1 MRSQALANNFV
12 KALGFREVH
21 CYDCNNRFSRGSK
34 HMRRSLFQ
42 RLLWGVLLMAAV
54 ELALL
59 LLAAPADPDL
69 RWRMIAVTAAVALA
83 GFGGAFLFSR
93 RLRRRIARLRGFAE
107 GIVSGPPQSV
117 QPQARDELGALAG
130 SLGRVADQVN
140 ELVDRVRLEGARR
153 DAILTGMVEGVLA
166 VDKELRVTFCNAA
179 FATAFGVQ
187 GPAPA
192 GLPVLRLVRDP
203 EFLEILRTAVS
214 SGESVKRRMHLTGAD
229 GRSFEVQAAPLAG
242 ASSSGAMAIL
252 HDITDLER
260 LERVRKDFVANV
272 SHELRTPL
280 TAIRGYAETLLDGA
294 LDDPDNRRQFVEI
307 IQSHAIRL
315 NNIASDLL
323 TLSELESGRAPLAPS
338 KLSVLGTLE
347 AAMRT
352 VESEAAI
359 RQVRLGWGTVEDLQV
374 MGNKIKLEQ
383 AFVNL
388 LDNAVKF
395 NRGQGEVWVEAGR
408 LPGRGVAIT
417 IADSGIGIPSED
429 LPRIFERFYRVDK
442 ARSREVGGTGLGLS
456 IVKHVIEQMQG
467 TVTVESQLGKGS
479 RFTVVLPEA

>member
-1 MRSQALANNFV
+1 MRT
-12 KALGFREVH
+12 
-21 CYDCNNRFSRGSK
+21 
-34 HMRRSLFQ
+34 SLFQ
-42 RLLWGVLLMAAV
+42 KLFWGVLLLASI

-59 LLAAPADPDL
+59 NVSVMSLAGLADGVAAEL
-69 RWRMIAVTAAVALA
+69 RWRMALATLAMALA
-83 GFGGAFLFSR
+83 GVAGAFLFSR
-93 RLRRRIARLRGFAE
+93 RLRRRIVRLRVFVE
-107 GIVSGPPQSV
+107 GLVTGPSQLPPPESQ
-117 QPQARDELGALAG
+117 DELGALAE
-130 SLGRVADQVN
+130 SLSRVAAQVN
-140 ELVDRVRLEGARR
+140 ELVDKVRLEGARR

-179 FATAFGVQ
+179 FATAFGVD

-203 EFLEILRTAVS
+203 DFLEMLRIVVN
-214 SGESVKRRMHLTGAD
+214 SGESVKRRMHLAGAD
-229 GRSFEVQAAPLAG
+229 SRSFEVQAAPLAG
-242 ASSSGAMAIL
+242 TSSSGAMAIL

-294 LDDPDNRRQFVEI
+294 LDDPDNRLRFVEI

-323 TLSELESGRAPLAPS
+323 TLSELESGRPPLAPG
-338 KLSVLGTLE
+338 KLSVLATLE

-352 VESEAAI
+352 VESEAAM
-359 RQVRLGWGTVEDLQV
+359 RKVQLGWGTVEDLLV

-395 NRGQGEVWVEAGR
+395 NRGGGEVWVEASR
-408 LPGRGVAIT
+408 LPGGKVAIS

-429 LPRIFERFYRVDK
+429 VPRIFERFYRVDK

-467 TVTVESQLGKGS
+467 TVSVESQLNKGS

>member
-1 MRSQALANNFV
+1 MRT
-12 KALGFREVH
+12 
-21 CYDCNNRFSRGSK
+21 
-34 HMRRSLFQ
+34 SLFQ
-42 RLLWGVLLMAAV
+42 KLLWGVLLLAAI

-59 LLAAPADPDL
+59 NLGTAAPEL
-69 RWRMIAVTAAVALA
+69 RWRMALATLATALA
-83 GFGGAFLFSR
+83 GIAVAFLFSR
-93 RLRRRIARLRGFAE
+93 TLRRRIGRLRVFVE
-107 GIVSGPPQSV
+107 GLVAGPAQIPLPGS
-117 QPQARDELGALAG
+117 PDELGALAE
-130 SLGRVADQVN
+130 SLGRVAAQVN
-140 ELVDRVRLEGARR
+140 ELVDKVRLEGARR

-179 FATAFGVQ
+179 FATAFGVS
-187 GPAPA
+187 GPVPE

-203 EFLEILRTAVS
+203 DFLEMLRIVVA

-242 ASSSGAMAIL
+242 PSSSGAMAIL

-260 LERVRKDFVANV
+260 LARVRKDFVANV

-294 LDDPDNRRQFVEI
+294 LDDPDHRRRFVEI

-323 TLSELESGRAPLAPS
+323 ALSELESGRPPLAPG
-338 KLSVLGTLE
+338 KLSVLAMLE

-352 VESEAAI
+352 VESEAAM
-359 RQVRLGWGTVEDLQV
+359 RKVQLGWGTVEDLQV

-395 NRGQGEVWVEAGR
+395 NRGGGEVWVEASR
-408 LPGRGVAIT
+408 LPGGKVAIS

-429 LPRIFERFYRVDK
+429 VPRIFERFYRVDK

-467 TVTVESQLGKGS
+467 TVSVESQLNQGS